1 MSETA
6 SDAWHVLV
14 PEVLGP
20 PERAALLAVADASG
34 WTWIDEG
41 DQPIL
46 GPAGYHSRGGRRQR
60 RAAIEDPPLAEA
72 LWAAVR
78 ARLPELTPRDQ
89 PVAINPRLRFYAYE
103 AGCAYPPHTDGAWI
117 IDGNTRSRLTLLVY
131 LTEGYDGGETCFP
144 DGPVSLRPRPGDAL
158 LFPHPRWH
166 AGAPVSRGRK
176 VVLRT
181 DLLTAPGPRA
191 SG

>member
-41 DQPIL
+41 DQPVL
-46 GPAGYHSRGGRRQR
+46 GPS
-60 RAAIEDPPLAEA
+60 
-72 LWAAVR
+72 
-78 ARLPELTPRDQ
+78 
-89 PVAINPRLRFYAYE
+89 
-103 AGCAYPPHTDGAWI
+103 AYPPHTDGAWI

-131 LTEGYDGGETCFP
+131 LTEGYDGGDTCFP